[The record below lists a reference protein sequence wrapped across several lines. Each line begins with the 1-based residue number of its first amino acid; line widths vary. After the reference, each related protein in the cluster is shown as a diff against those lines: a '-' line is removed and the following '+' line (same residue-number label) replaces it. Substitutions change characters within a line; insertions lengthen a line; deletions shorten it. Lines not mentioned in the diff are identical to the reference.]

1 MEGYSTSIIETSKE
15 LTKKERVLLKEMNGG
30 QSLDLL
36 TMNDNSI
43 EITPDYY
50 AVVSVH
56 NEKSKGDK
64 DYTKYVVVDKDGTVY
79 ITGSNSFWESFKN
92 IFEEMEGEDE
102 DYSIKVFSKPSKN
115 YQGKSFITCS
125 IIQH

>member
-79 ITGSNSFWESFKN
+79 ITGSNSFGRVSRISLKR
-92 IFEEMEGEDE
+92 
-102 DYSIKVFSKPSKN
+102 
-115 YQGKSFITCS
+115 
-125 IIQH
+125 

>member
-92 IFEEMEGEDE
+92 IFEEMKDEEE

-125 IIQH
+125 II

>member
-1 MEGYSTSIIETSKE
+1 MEGYSTKIVETSKE
-15 LTKKERVLLKEMNGG
+15 LTKKERIKLKEMNGG
-30 QSLDLL
+30 ESLDML

-50 AVVSVH
+50 AVIEVH

-92 IFEEMEGEDE
+92 IAEEMGDDDE

-125 IIQH
+125 II

>member
-1 MEGYSTSIIETSKE
+1 MEGYSTQIVETSKE
-15 LTKKERVLLKEMNGG
+15 LTKKERIKLKEMNGG
-30 QSLDLL
+30 ESLDML

-50 AVVSVH
+50 AVIKVH

-92 IFEEMEGEDE
+92 IAEEMGDDDDE
-102 DYSIKVFSKPSKN
+102 YSIKVFSKPSKN

-125 IIQH
+125 II

>member
-92 IFEEMEGEDE
+92 IFEEMKDEEE

>member
-1 MEGYSTSIIETSKE
+1 MEGYSTQIVETSKE
-15 LTKKERVLLKEMNGG
+15 LTKKERIKLKEMNGG
-30 QSLDLL
+30 ESLDML

-43 EITPDYY
+43 EINPDYY
-50 AVVSVH
+50 AVIKVH

-92 IFEEMEGEDE
+92 IAEEMDGDDD

-125 IIQH
+125 II

>member
-43 EITPDYY
+43 LITPDYY

-64 DYTKYVVVDKDGTVY
+64 DYTKYEVVDKDGTVY

-125 IIQH
+125 II